1 MKVLKIFRKYH
12 NRLKKIFKKLMFTT
26 RCNKDTLF
34 AFIDFYIINYPTSV
48 NFNYTWSFGDL
59 ALILSNI

>member
-1 MKVLKIFRKYH
+1 MKVLKILRKSH

-26 RCNKDTLF
+26 RFNKDTLF
-34 AFIDFYIINYPTSV
+34 AFIDFHIINYPTSL
-48 NFNYTWSFGDL
+48 NLNYTWSFGYL